1 MTPIPHDIFTEPSEV
16 DPDTLANLGP
26 LRPLAGSW
34 RALKGSDVAPKPDG
48 PERREFIE
56 NMTFEPIDPQ
66 ANGPQ
71 LFYGMRY
78 HIHITTVEEDI
89 TFHEQVGY
97 WLWEPAT
104 GLMLQTL
111 AIPRGQ
117 TAMASGQGKT
127 GDASIT
133 LTATR
138 GQTNYG
144 ICSTDFLEEAFRTDE
159 YRIQITFN
167 QDDTWSYD
175 IQTTLSVRGQDEPF
189 IHHDRNTLRR
199 VGDASPNPW
208 AQIIAAKAAKAPKAD
223 GPSASAAPAA

>member
-1 MTPIPHDIFTEPSEV
+1 MIPIPHDIFTEPSDV
-16 DPDTLANLGP
+16 DPNTLANLGP
-26 LRPLAGSW
+26 LRALAGSW
-34 RALKGSDVAPKPDG
+34 RATKGSDVAPKPDG

-56 NMTFEPIDPQ
+56 TITFEPIDPQ

-117 TAMASGQGKT
+117 TAMASGQGKP
-127 GDASIT
+127 GDESIT
-133 LTATR
+133 LTAKR

-167 QDDTWSYD
+167 PDGSWSYD
-175 IQTTLSVRGQDEPF
+175 IQTTLSVHGQDTPF
-189 IHHDRNTLRR
+189 IHHDRNTLQR
-199 VGDASPNPW
+199 VGDAVPNPW
-208 AQIIAAKAAKAPKAD
+208 ARIIAAKTEEAGKPAA
-223 GPSASAAPAA
+223 AAPVTSTT